1 MPKYSGAHEKK
12 VDAAVRLLQTTSGV
26 RVPQAMIL
34 AGFPKKDVANEIVRQ
49 MVRRRYQQTLI
60 NDGAI
65 INNVVI
71 GDEPSLSDLIN
82 DDVARWE

>member
-1 MPKYSGAHEKK
+1 
-12 VDAAVRLLQTTSGV
+12 
-26 RVPQAMIL
+26 MIL

>member
-1 MPKYSGAHEKK
+1 MPPCGSCSLLLASVFTGHDFGWISEK
-12 VDAAVRLLQTTSGV
+12 GH
-26 RVPQAMIL
+26 
-34 AGFPKKDVANEIVRQ
+34 GNEIVRQ
-49 MVRRRYQQTLI
+49 MVRRHYQQTLI

-82 DDVARWE
+82 DDVAR